1 MILTNQ
7 EIYEMAK
14 KMPSLN
20 ASSVTLPIKLSF
32 RIKKNAK
39 QLLELGR
46 EIEENLFM
54 IYEKYNI
61 DINSNEPQKIDKET
75 VDQCNSDIA
84 DLMNIKQDIN
94 LLTINLSDIPE
105 DTQISMSDMDAIL
118 FMIDEEKE
126 D

>member
-1 MILTNQ
+1 
-7 EIYEMAK
+7 
-14 KMPSLN
+14 
-20 ASSVTLPIKLSF
+20 
-32 RIKKNAK
+32 
-39 QLLELGR
+39 
-46 EIEENLFM
+46 M